1 MQKKLRKDRQGC
13 TRIYSGV
20 AWLGFRDGKVG
31 LEREG
36 IKRKNHCFKNSRCMG
51 ICPTNFLKK
60 SLTKNAAQTSQQST
74 VVSASS

>member
-36 IKRKNHCFKNSRCMG
+36 TKRKNHC
-51 ICPTNFLKK
+51 LKIRD
-60 SLTKNAAQTSQQST
+60 AWEFVQQTF
-74 VVSASS
+74 